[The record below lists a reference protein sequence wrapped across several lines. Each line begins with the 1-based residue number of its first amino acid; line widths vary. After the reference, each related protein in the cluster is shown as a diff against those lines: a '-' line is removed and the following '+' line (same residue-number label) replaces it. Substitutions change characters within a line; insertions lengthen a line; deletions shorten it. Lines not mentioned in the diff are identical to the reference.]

1 MMIGK
6 LVAEIVYPS
15 ALYLKR
21 HKVPRI
27 LLLIIT
33 LAVMSF
39 GVYRIFQLR
48 GLPCLPG
55 TCNKPAFIPAR

>member
-1 MMIGK
+1 MIGQ
-6 LVAEIVYPS
+6 LIAEIVYPS

-21 HKVPRI
+21 HKVLRI

-33 LAVMSF
+33 LAIMAF
-39 GVYRIFQLR
+39 GVYRIYQLR

-55 TCNKPAFIPAR
+55 SCNKPAFIPDR

>member
-1 MMIGK
+1 MIGQ
-6 LVAEIVYPS
+6 LIAEIVYPS

-21 HKVPRI
+21 HKVLRI

-33 LAVMSF
+33 FAIMAF
-39 GVYRIFQLR
+39 GVYRIYQLR

-55 TCNKPAFIPAR
+55 SCNKPAFIPDR